1 MDETYSINLRWL
13 MIRRDDFARNPLVFI
28 EGLKRWVFLRD
39 CVWSG
44 PRLTSIYY
52 LSTEYPQCKEL
63 FRNHLKLGN
72 VTLDHVIRGL
82 ECVNGSTSIDQLE
95 ELLLHLNVFLGK
107 ASTERSLSK
116 LKGKNIIPVMKPD
129 GTVCRMTY
137 DLDRWYLADRQKL
150 RECFHGKLPLITF
163 DVSTVRKLNPLIKAM
178 NLSKFLLS
186 TADERRLEANGDK
199 IYDEKRSLEL
209 RRRGLYFQR

>member
-1 MDETYSINLRWL
+1 

-28 EGLKRWVFLRD
+28 EGLKRWVFLHG

-44 PRLTSIYY
+44 PRLPSVHY

-63 FRNHLKLGN
+63 FRNHLNVGN
-72 VTLDHVIRGL
+72 VNLGHVIREL
-82 ECVNGSTSIDQLE
+82 ECVNGSTSTDQLE
-95 ELLLHLNVFLGK
+95 KLLLHLNVFLGK
-107 ASTERSLSK
+107 APTERSLSK
-116 LKGKNIIPVMKPD
+116 LKGKKIIPVMKPD